1 MTQENDTN
9 QPAGDTPAENTAES
23 PIGAEISPNI
33 NNAPVDGDDNATL
46 ANDAAEPESDDI
58 DGDDDIVT
66 LAAERDE
73 LRDQLLR
80 TLADN
85 ENLRRRTER
94 EVASAKKYG
103 AMGFARDLMASV
115 DNLDKAIDLIP
126 ENKDELDETLK
137 NILVGVEMTGRE
149 VASVL
154 ERHNISKISP
164 DGEKFDYNLHQAM
177 FEVPTDEVEPGIVM
191 QVVQSGYQLHDRLL
205 RPAMVGVSKPAS
217 PPETT
222 EASETES

>member
-9 QPAGDTPAENTAES
+9 QPAEDIPAENIVESETQAENS
-23 PIGAEISPNI
+23 PELTT
-33 NNAPVDGDDNATL
+33 APVDGEDNSLPAY
-46 ANDAAEPESDDI
+46 DAG
-58 DGDDDIVT
+58 GDDDIAN

-94 EVASAKKYG
+94 ELTAAKKYG

-126 ENKDELDETLK
+126 ENKDELDETVK
-137 NILVGVEMTGRE
+137 NILIGVEMTGRE
-149 VASVL
+149 IASVL

-177 FEVPTDEVEPGIVM
+177 FEVPSDDVEPGIVM

-205 RPAMVGVSKPAS
+205 RPAMVGVSKPDS
-217 PPETT
+217 PPQTT
-222 EASETES
+222 EAPETES

>member
-1 MTQENDTN
+1 MTQENNTN
-9 QPAGDTPAENTAES
+9 QPAEDILAKNILESEIQAENSPELTTA
-23 PIGAEISPNI
+23 PL
-33 NNAPVDGDDNATL
+33 DGEDNSLPAY
-46 ANDAAEPESDDI
+46 DAG
-58 DGDDDIVT
+58 GDDDIAN

-94 EVASAKKYG
+94 ELTAAKKYG

-126 ENKDELDETLK
+126 ENKDELDETVK
-137 NILVGVEMTGRE
+137 NILIGVEMTGRE
-149 VASVL
+149 IASVL

-177 FEVPTDEVEPGIVM
+177 FEVPSDDVEPGIVM

-217 PPETT
+217 PPQTT
-222 EASETES
+222 EAPETES

>member
-9 QPAGDTPAENTAES
+9 QPAEDIPAENIFESETQAENS
-23 PIGAEISPNI
+23 PKLTT
-33 NNAPVDGDDNATL
+33 APVDGEDNSLPADDTGA
-46 ANDAAEPESDDI
+46 
-58 DGDDDIVT
+58 DDDIAS

-94 EVASAKKYG
+94 ELAASKKYG
-103 AMGFARDLMASV
+103 ASGFARDLMASV

-126 ENKDELDETLK
+126 ENKDELDETVK
-137 NILVGVEMTGRE
+137 NILIGVEMTGRE
-149 VASVL
+149 IASVL

-177 FEVPTDEVEPGIVM
+177 FEVPSDDVEPGIVM

-217 PPETT
+217 PPQTT
-222 EASETES
+222 EAPETES

>member
-9 QPAGDTPAENTAES
+9 QPAEDIPAENIVESETQAENS
-23 PIGAEISPNI
+23 PELPT
-33 NNAPVDGDDNATL
+33 APVDGEDNSL
-46 ANDAAEPESDDI
+46 PANDAG
-58 DGDDDIVT
+58 GDDDIVS

-94 EVASAKKYG
+94 ELSAAKKYG

-126 ENKDELDETLK
+126 ENKVELDETVK
-137 NILVGVEMTGRE
+137 NILIGVEMTGRE
-149 VASVL
+149 IASVL

-164 DGEKFDYNLHQAM
+164 DGEKFDYNIHQAM
-177 FEVPTDEVEPGIVM
+177 FEVPSDDVEPGIVM
-191 QVVQSGYQLHDRLL
+191 QVLQSGYQLHDRLL

-217 PPETT
+217 PPQTT
-222 EASETES
+222 EAPETES

>member
-9 QPAGDTPAENTAES
+9 QPAEDIPAENIVESETQAENS
-23 PIGAEISPNI
+23 PELTT
-33 NNAPVDGDDNATL
+33 APVDGEDNSLPAY
-46 ANDAAEPESDDI
+46 DAG
-58 DGDDDIVT
+58 GDDDIAN

-94 EVASAKKYG
+94 ELTAAKKYG

-126 ENKDELDETLK
+126 ENKDELGETVK
-137 NILVGVEMTGRE
+137 NILIGVEMTGRE
-149 VASVL
+149 IASVL

-177 FEVPTDEVEPGIVM
+177 FEVPSDDVEPGIVM

-217 PPETT
+217 PPQTT
-222 EASETES
+222 EAPETES

>member
-23 PIGAEISPNI
+23 PIDAEISPNI
-33 NNAPVDGDDNATL
+33 NNATADGDDNATL

-85 ENLRRRTER
+85 
-94 EVASAKKYG
+94 
-103 AMGFARDLMASV
+103 
-115 DNLDKAIDLIP
+115 
-126 ENKDELDETLK
+126 
-137 NILVGVEMTGRE
+137 
-149 VASVL
+149 
-154 ERHNISKISP
+154 
-164 DGEKFDYNLHQAM
+164 
-177 FEVPTDEVEPGIVM
+177 
-191 QVVQSGYQLHDRLL
+191 
-205 RPAMVGVSKPAS
+205 
-217 PPETT
+217 
-222 EASETES
+222 

>member
-9 QPAGDTPAENTAES
+9 QPAGDAPAENTAES
-23 PIGAEISPNI
+23 PIDAEISPNI

-46 ANDAAEPESDDI
+46 ANDGAEPECDDI
-58 DGDDDIVT
+58 DDDDIVT

>member
-9 QPAGDTPAENTAES
+9 QPAEDIPAENIVESETQAENS
-23 PIGAEISPNI
+23 PELTI
-33 NNAPVDGDDNATL
+33 APVDGEDNSLPAY
-46 ANDAAEPESDDI
+46 DAG
-58 DGDDDIVT
+58 GDDDIAN

-94 EVASAKKYG
+94 ELTAAKKYG

-126 ENKDELDETLK
+126 ENKDELGETVK
-137 NILVGVEMTGRE
+137 NILIGVEMTGRE
-149 VASVL
+149 IASVL

-177 FEVPTDEVEPGIVM
+177 FEVPSDDVEPGIVM

-217 PPETT
+217 PPQTT
-222 EASETES
+222 EAPETES

>member
-9 QPAGDTPAENTAES
+9 QPAEDIPAENIVESETQAENS
-23 PIGAEISPNI
+23 PELTT
-33 NNAPVDGDDNATL
+33 APVDGEDNSLL
-46 ANDAAEPESDDI
+46 AYDAG
-58 DGDDDIVT
+58 GDDDIAN

-94 EVASAKKYG
+94 ELTAAKKYG
-103 AMGFARDLMASV
+103 ALGFARDLMASV

-126 ENKDELDETLK
+126 ENKDELGETVK
-137 NILVGVEMTGRE
+137 NILIGVEMTGRE
-149 VASVL
+149 IASVL

-177 FEVPTDEVEPGIVM
+177 FEVPSDEVEPGIVM

-217 PPETT
+217 PPQTT
-222 EASETES
+222 EAPETES

>member
-9 QPAGDTPAENTAES
+9 QPTEDIPAENIVESETQAENS
-23 PIGAEISPNI
+23 PELTT
-33 NNAPVDGDDNATL
+33 APVDGEDNTLPADDAG
-46 ANDAAEPESDDI
+46 
-58 DGDDDIVT
+58 GDDDIAT

-94 EVASAKKYG
+94 ELTAAKKYG

-126 ENKDELDETLK
+126 ENKDELDETVK
-137 NILVGVEMTGRE
+137 NILIGVEMTGRE
-149 VASVL
+149 IASVL

-177 FEVPTDEVEPGIVM
+177 FEVPSDDVEPGIVM

-217 PPETT
+217 PSQTT
-222 EASETES
+222 KASETES

>member
-9 QPAGDTPAENTAES
+9 QPADETGMESEAHAENSPELATA
-23 PIGAEISPNI
+23 PAG
-33 NNAPVDGDDNATL
+33 GDDNATS
-46 ANDAAEPESDDI
+46 AGDDAEPTSGEVDGGGDI
-58 DGDDDIVT
+58 AAIT
-66 LAAERDE
+66 AERDE

-94 EVASAKKYG
+94 ELASAKKYG

-115 DNLDKAIDLIP
+115 DNLDKAIGLIP

-137 NILVGVEMTGRE
+137 NILIGVEMTGRE
-149 VASVL
+149 IASVL

-177 FEVPTDEVEPGIVM
+177 FEVPSDEVEPGIVM

-217 PPETT
+217 PPQTT
-222 EASETES
+222 EAPETGS

>member
-1 MTQENDTN
+1 MIQENDTN
-9 QPAGDTPAENTAES
+9 QPAEDIPAENILESETQAENS
-23 PIGAEISPNI
+23 PKLTT
-33 NNAPVDGDDNATL
+33 APVDGEDNSLPADDAG
-46 ANDAAEPESDDI
+46 A
-58 DGDDDIVT
+58 DDDIAS

-94 EVASAKKYG
+94 ELTAAKKYG

-126 ENKDELDETLK
+126 ENKDELNETVK
-137 NILVGVEMTGRE
+137 NILIGVEMTGRE
-149 VASVL
+149 IASVL

-177 FEVPTDEVEPGIVM
+177 FEVPSDDVDPGIVM

-217 PPETT
+217 PPQTT
-222 EASETES
+222 EAPETER

>member
-9 QPAGDTPAENTAES
+9 QPAENISAENIVESETQAENS
-23 PIGAEISPNI
+23 PGLTT
-33 NNAPVDGDDNATL
+33 APVDGEDNTL
-46 ANDAAEPESDDI
+46 PAVDAG
-58 DGDDDIVT
+58 GDDDMAT

-94 EVASAKKYG
+94 ELTAAKKYG

-126 ENKDELDETLK
+126 ENKDELDETVK
-137 NILVGVEMTGRE
+137 NILIGVEMTGRE
-149 VASVL
+149 IASVL

-177 FEVPTDEVEPGIVM
+177 FEVPSDDVEPGIVM

-217 PPETT
+217 PPQTT
-222 EASETES
+222 EAPETES

>member
-9 QPAGDTPAENTAES
+9 QPAEDIPAENIVESETQAENS
-23 PIGAEISPNI
+23 PELTT
-33 NNAPVDGDDNATL
+33 APVDAEDNSLPA
-46 ANDAAEPESDDI
+46 DAA
-58 DGDDDIVT
+58 GVDDDIAN

-94 EVASAKKYG
+94 ELTAAKKYG

-126 ENKDELDETLK
+126 ENKDELDETVK
-137 NILVGVEMTGRE
+137 NILIGVEMTGRE
-149 VASVL
+149 IASVL

-177 FEVPTDEVEPGIVM
+177 FEVPSDDVEPGIVM

-217 PPETT
+217 PPQTT
-222 EASETES
+222 EAPETES

>member
-9 QPAGDTPAENTAES
+9 QPAEDIPAENIVESETQAENS
-23 PIGAEISPNI
+23 PELTT
-33 NNAPVDGDDNATL
+33 APVDGEDNSLPAY
-46 ANDAAEPESDDI
+46 DAG
-58 DGDDDIVT
+58 GDDDIAN

-94 EVASAKKYG
+94 ELTAAKKYG
-103 AMGFARDLMASV
+103 AMGFARDLMTSV

-126 ENKDELDETLK
+126 ENKDELDETVK
-137 NILVGVEMTGRE
+137 NILIGVEMTGRE
-149 VASVL
+149 IASVL

-177 FEVPTDEVEPGIVM
+177 FEVPSDDVEPGIVM

-217 PPETT
+217 PPQTT
-222 EASETES
+222 EAPETES

>member
-9 QPAGDTPAENTAES
+9 QPAEDIPAENIVESETQAENS
-23 PIGAEISPNI
+23 PELTT
-33 NNAPVDGDDNATL
+33 APVDGEDNTLPADDAG
-46 ANDAAEPESDDI
+46 
-58 DGDDDIVT
+58 GDDDIT
-66 LAAERDE
+66 SLAAERDE

-94 EVASAKKYG
+94 ELAAAKKYG

-126 ENKDELDETLK
+126 ENKDELGETVK
-137 NILVGVEMTGRE
+137 NILIGVEMTGRE
-149 VASVL
+149 IASVL

-177 FEVPTDEVEPGIVM
+177 FEVPSDEVEPGFVM

-217 PPETT
+217 PPQTT
-222 EASETES
+222 EAPETES

>member
-9 QPAGDTPAENTAES
+9 QPAEDIPAENIVESETQAENS
-23 PIGAEISPNI
+23 PELTT
-33 NNAPVDGDDNATL
+33 APVDGEDNSLPPDDAG
-46 ANDAAEPESDDI
+46 
-58 DGDDDIVT
+58 GDDDIAN

-94 EVASAKKYG
+94 ELTAAKKYG

-126 ENKDELDETLK
+126 ENKDELGETVK
-137 NILVGVEMTGRE
+137 NILIGVEMTGRE
-149 VASVL
+149 IASVL

-177 FEVPTDEVEPGIVM
+177 FEVPSDDVEPGIVM

-217 PPETT
+217 PPQTT
-222 EASETES
+222 EAPETES

>member
-9 QPAGDTPAENTAES
+9 QPTEDIPAENIVESETQAENS
-23 PIGAEISPNI
+23 PELTT
-33 NNAPVDGDDNATL
+33 APVDGEDNTLPADNAG
-46 ANDAAEPESDDI
+46 
-58 DGDDDIVT
+58 GDDDIAT

-94 EVASAKKYG
+94 ELTAAKKYG

-126 ENKDELDETLK
+126 ENKDELDETVK
-137 NILVGVEMTGRE
+137 NILIGVEMTGRE
-149 VASVL
+149 IASVL

-177 FEVPTDEVEPGIVM
+177 FEVPSDDVEPGIVM

-217 PPETT
+217 PSQTT
-222 EASETES
+222 EAPETES

>member
-9 QPAGDTPAENTAES
+9 QPTEDIPAENIVESETQAENS
-23 PIGAEISPNI
+23 PELTT
-33 NNAPVDGDDNATL
+33 APVDGEDNTLPADDAG
-46 ANDAAEPESDDI
+46 
-58 DGDDDIVT
+58 GDDDIAT

-94 EVASAKKYG
+94 ELTAAKKYG

-126 ENKDELDETLK
+126 ENKDELDETVK
-137 NILVGVEMTGRE
+137 NILIGVEMTGRE
-149 VASVL
+149 IASVL

-164 DGEKFDYNLHQAM
+164 YGEKFDYNLHQAM
-177 FEVPTDEVEPGIVM
+177 FEVPSDDVEPGIVM

-217 PPETT
+217 PSQTT
-222 EASETES
+222 EAPETES

>member
-9 QPAGDTPAENTAES
+9 QPAEDIPAENIVESETQAENS
-23 PIGAEISPNI
+23 PELTT
-33 NNAPVDGDDNATL
+33 APVDGEDNSLPAY
-46 ANDAAEPESDDI
+46 DAG
-58 DGDDDIVT
+58 GDDDIAN

-94 EVASAKKYG
+94 ELTAAKKYG
-103 AMGFARDLMASV
+103 AMGVARDLMTSV

-126 ENKDELDETLK
+126 ENKDELDETVK
-137 NILVGVEMTGRE
+137 NILIGVEMTGRE
-149 VASVL
+149 IASVL

-177 FEVPTDEVEPGIVM
+177 FEVPSDDVEPGIVM

-217 PPETT
+217 PPQTT
-222 EASETES
+222 EAPETES

>member
-9 QPAGDTPAENTAES
+9 QPAEDIPAENIVESETQAENS
-23 PIGAEISPNI
+23 PELTT
-33 NNAPVDGDDNATL
+33 APVDAEDNSLPA
-46 ANDAAEPESDDI
+46 DAAG
-58 DGDDDIVT
+58 GDDDIAN

-94 EVASAKKYG
+94 ELTAAKKYG

-126 ENKDELDETLK
+126 ENKDELGETVK
-137 NILVGVEMTGRE
+137 NILIGVEMTGRE
-149 VASVL
+149 IASVL
-154 ERHNISKISP
+154 ERHNISKILP

-177 FEVPTDEVEPGIVM
+177 FEVPSDDVEPGIVM

-217 PPETT
+217 PPQTT
-222 EASETES
+222 EAPETES

>member
-9 QPAGDTPAENTAES
+9 QPAEDIPAENIVESETQAENS
-23 PIGAEISPNI
+23 PELTT
-33 NNAPVDGDDNATL
+33 APVDGEDNSLPADDAG
-46 ANDAAEPESDDI
+46 
-58 DGDDDIVT
+58 GDDDIAS

-85 ENLRRRTER
+85 ENLRRRSER
-94 EVASAKKYG
+94 ELTAAKKYG

-126 ENKDELDETLK
+126 ENKDELDETVK
-137 NILVGVEMTGRE
+137 NILIGVEMTGRE
-149 VASVL
+149 IASVL

-177 FEVPTDEVEPGIVM
+177 FEVPSDDVEPGIVM

-217 PPETT
+217 PPQTT
-222 EASETES
+222 EAPETES

>member
-9 QPAGDTPAENTAES
+9 QPAEDIPPENIVVSETQAENS
-23 PIGAEISPNI
+23 PELTT
-33 NNAPVDGDDNATL
+33 APVDGEDNILPGDDAG
-46 ANDAAEPESDDI
+46 A
-58 DGDDDIVT
+58 DDDIAS

-94 EVASAKKYG
+94 ELTAAKKYG

-126 ENKDELDETLK
+126 ENKDELNETVK
-137 NILVGVEMTGRE
+137 NILIGVEMTGRE
-149 VASVL
+149 IASVL
-154 ERHNISKISP
+154 ERHNISKITP

-177 FEVPTDEVEPGIVM
+177 FEVPSDDVEPGIVM

-205 RPAMVGVSKPAS
+205 RPAMVGVSKPVSA
-217 PPETT
+217 PQTT
-222 EASETES
+222 EAPETES

>member
-9 QPAGDTPAENTAES
+9 QPAEDIPAENIVES
-23 PIGAEISPNI
+23 ETQVENSPELTT
-33 NNAPVDGDDNATL
+33 APVDGENNSLPADDAG
-46 ANDAAEPESDDI
+46 
-58 DGDDDIVT
+58 GDDDIAN

-94 EVASAKKYG
+94 ELTAAKKYG

-126 ENKDELDETLK
+126 ENKDELGETVK
-137 NILVGVEMTGRE
+137 NILIGVEMTGRE
-149 VASVL
+149 IASVL

-177 FEVPTDEVEPGIVM
+177 FEVPSDDVEPGIVM

-217 PPETT
+217 PPQTT
-222 EASETES
+222 EAPQTES

>member
-9 QPAGDTPAENTAES
+9 QPAEDIPAENIVESETQAENS
-23 PIGAEISPNI
+23 PELTT
-33 NNAPVDGDDNATL
+33 APVDAEDNSLPA
-46 ANDAAEPESDDI
+46 DAAG
-58 DGDDDIVT
+58 GDDDIAN

-94 EVASAKKYG
+94 ELTAAKKYG
-103 AMGFARDLMASV
+103 ALGFARDLMASV

-126 ENKDELDETLK
+126 ENKDELDETVK
-137 NILVGVEMTGRE
+137 NILIGVEMTGRE
-149 VASVL
+149 IASVL

-177 FEVPTDEVEPGIVM
+177 FEVPSDDVEPGIVM

-217 PPETT
+217 PPQTT
-222 EASETES
+222 EAPETES

>member
-9 QPAGDTPAENTAES
+9 QPAEDIPAENIVESETQAENS
-23 PIGAEISPNI
+23 PELTT
-33 NNAPVDGDDNATL
+33 APVDGEDNILPGDDAG
-46 ANDAAEPESDDI
+46 A
-58 DGDDDIVT
+58 DDDIAS

-94 EVASAKKYG
+94 ELTAAKKYG

-126 ENKDELDETLK
+126 ENKDELDETVK

-149 VASVL
+149 IASVL

-177 FEVPTDEVEPGIVM
+177 FEVPSDDVEPGIVM

-205 RPAMVGVSKPAS
+205 RPAMVGVSKPTS
-217 PPETT
+217 PPQTT
-222 EASETES
+222 EAPETES

>member
-9 QPAGDTPAENTAES
+9 QPAEDIPAENIVESETQAENS
-23 PIGAEISPNI
+23 PELTT
-33 NNAPVDGDDNATL
+33 APVDGEDNSLPADDAGGG
-46 ANDAAEPESDDI
+46 DDI
-58 DGDDDIVT
+58 AN

-94 EVASAKKYG
+94 ELTAAKKYG
-103 AMGFARDLMASV
+103 ALGFARDLMASV

-126 ENKDELDETLK
+126 ENKDELDETVK
-137 NILVGVEMTGRE
+137 NILIGVEMTGRE
-149 VASVL
+149 IASVL

-177 FEVPTDEVEPGIVM
+177 FEVPSDEVEPGFVM

-217 PPETT
+217 PPQTT
-222 EASETES
+222 EAPETES

>member
-23 PIGAEISPNI
+23 PIDADISPNI
-33 NNAPVDGDDNATL
+33 NNAPLDGDDNETL
-46 ANDAAEPESDDI
+46 ANDAVEPESDGI
-58 DGDDDIVT
+58 GGDDDIVT

-154 ERHNISKISP
+154 ERHNISKILP

-205 RPAMVGVSKPAS
+205 RPAMVGVSKPAN

>member
-23 PIGAEISPNI
+23 PIDAEISPNI

-46 ANDAAEPESDDI
+46 AIDAAETESDEI

-66 LAAERDE
+66 LAAERNE

-94 EVASAKKYG
+94 ELA
-103 AMGFARDLMASV
+103 
-115 DNLDKAIDLIP
+115 
-126 ENKDELDETLK
+126 
-137 NILVGVEMTGRE
+137 
-149 VASVL
+149 
-154 ERHNISKISP
+154 
-164 DGEKFDYNLHQAM
+164 
-177 FEVPTDEVEPGIVM
+177 
-191 QVVQSGYQLHDRLL
+191 
-205 RPAMVGVSKPAS
+205 
-217 PPETT
+217 
-222 EASETES
+222 

>member
-9 QPAGDTPAENTAES
+9 QPAEDIPAENIVESETQAENS
-23 PIGAEISPNI
+23 PELTT
-33 NNAPVDGDDNATL
+33 APVDGEDNSLPADDAG
-46 ANDAAEPESDDI
+46 
-58 DGDDDIVT
+58 GDDDMAT

-94 EVASAKKYG
+94 ELTAAKKYG

-126 ENKDELDETLK
+126 ENKDELDETVK
-137 NILVGVEMTGRE
+137 NILIGVEMTGRE
-149 VASVL
+149 IASVL

-177 FEVPTDEVEPGIVM
+177 FEVPSDDVEPGIVM

-217 PPETT
+217 PPQTT
-222 EASETES
+222 EAPETES

>member
-9 QPAGDTPAENTAES
+9 QPAEDIPAENIVESETQAENS
-23 PIGAEISPNI
+23 PELTT
-33 NNAPVDGDDNATL
+33 APVDAEDNSLPA
-46 ANDAAEPESDDI
+46 DAAG
-58 DGDDDIVT
+58 GDDDIAN

-94 EVASAKKYG
+94 ELAAAKKYG

-126 ENKDELDETLK
+126 ENKDELGETVK
-137 NILVGVEMTGRE
+137 NILIGVEMTGRE
-149 VASVL
+149 IASVL

-177 FEVPTDEVEPGIVM
+177 FEVPSDDVEPGIVM

-217 PPETT
+217 PPQTT
-222 EASETES
+222 EAPETES